1 MSRHF
6 GDMLLERRRQMGVS
20 IQQVSNIVK
29 IRPQIIEYFE
39 TENFAAMPPRGY
51 AQGMISS
58 YARYL
63 GLNPHDVVDAYFDAL
78 HEYEH
83 GSGRR
88 VGRFQEAAADASPR
102 SSNAP
107 ARYMMVN
114 SVPPSRYGARPQQ
127 AGYVSESTSPH
138 EPMASARLRPAQG
151 GRGSSSRGY
160 DPTLRSRTNG
170 RDAAYDPARRGDP
183 RTAPRPGRAQNR
195 PAARDPRR
203 ADGGSAQRY
212 GNGFDD
218 RARRD
223 AHGARSE
230 HYGQGGARP
239 LSGRGGA
246 RKAPTPPTDPRLLIA
261 GGVIALLVLVLLAV
275 FAMRGC
281 APAPTDRAGSSDA
294 SVSQVDK
301 KANADPA
308 EEDDEGEDAGEDSE
322 AGEDGQDASAEAD
335 DEPEETIV
343 KVSVKEKGAV
353 AWVEVKLDGKIVLGK
368 QVLGPFEQEFTV
380 TSQID
385 ITTDSPSDVTVRKNG
400 EKVRYDTKVSGVGK
414 VSIVAPKKDSS
425 DEKVVDS
432 DGDGTPDM
440 TAAEAEA
447 AGIDVPAGD
456 AGNDTASNAA

>member
-83 GSGRR
+83 GGGRR

-114 SVPPSRYGARPQQ
+114 SVPPSRYGSRPQQ

-138 EPMASARLRPAQG
+138 EPMASARLRHAQG
-151 GRGSSSRGY
+151 GRGSS
-160 DPTLRSRTNG
+160 
-170 RDAAYDPARRGDP
+170 YDPARRGDP
-183 RTAPRPGRAQNR
+183 RTAPRAQNR
-195 PAARDPRR
+195 PAARDSRR
-203 ADGGSAQRY
+203 AGGGSAQRY
-212 GNGFDD
+212 GNGFDE
-218 RARRD
+218 RTRRD
-223 AHGARSE
+223 AHGVRPE
-230 HYGQGGARP
+230 RYGQGGTRP
-239 LSGRGGA
+239 PRGRGGA
-246 RKAPTPPTDPRLLIA
+246 RNAPTPPTDPRLLIA

-281 APAPTDRAGSSDA
+281 APAPNDRAGSSDA

-301 KANADPA
+301 KANDDPA
-308 EEDDEGEDAGEDSE
+308 EEDEGEDAGEDPE

>member
-107 ARYMMVN
+107 TRYMMVN

-151 GRGSSSRGY
+151 GRGSSSLGY

-170 RDAAYDPARRGDP
+170 RDAAYDPARCGDP

-203 ADGGSAQRY
+203 AGGSSAQRY

-223 AHGARSE
+223 AHGAHPE
-230 HYGQGGARP
+230 HYGQGGTRP
-239 LSGRGGA
+239 SRGRGGA
-246 RKAPTPPTDPRLLIA
+246 RNAPTPPTDPRLLIA

-281 APAPTDRAGSSDA
+281 APAPTDRAGSSNA

-308 EEDDEGEDAGEDSE
+308 EEDDKGEDAGEDSE
-322 AGEDGQDASAEAD
+322 AGEDGQDASPEAD